1 MIKRLLRRYR
11 LQILARLAMIAAT
24 VVAGVWLLGAIAA
37 PVAPVALVVL
47 LVVWQGWA
55 LLLYTERTPR
65 ELLRFLEAIR
75 YDDLSLAVSAQGR
88 GPLFEAIADRFAEV
102 TEAFR
107 RLRTEREEQAQVL
120 QTVVRHV
127 GVALIAFRRDG
138 EVALLNTAAKRLLGL
153 PRLRR
158 IDGLAALSLRLAQLL
173 PTMQSGD
180 RTLVRVERGDRT
192 LDLAV
197 HATHFRLVGEPHVL
211 VSLQD
216 IRSELE
222 EKEMEA
228 WQQLTRVLTHEIVNS
243 VAPIASLAATA
254 NQLLHSDAAEVSGDP
269 ASDDGAEPA
278 PAPAPLADAREA
290 LQTIERRSQG
300 LIHFV
305 ESYRS
310 LTKIPKPTFALF
322 PVADLFGNVQTLLR
336 TSMREKGVTL
346 DVQIVPETLELAAD
360 EELIEQVLINLLL
373 NAMQALEGQ
382 ADARIALR
390 ARIGDTGRAV
400 IEVRDDG
407 PGILP
412 EVRERIFVPFF
423 TTKPTG
429 SGIGLSL
436 SRQILRLHGGTLSV
450 RSEPG
455 VETVFVLRF

>member
-1 MIKRLLRRYR
+1 MIQRLLRRYR
-11 LQILARLAMIAAT
+11 IQILLRLAALAAT
-24 VVAGVWLLGAIAA
+24 VVAGVWLYGAIAA
-37 PVAPVALVVL
+37 PVAPVALIVL
-47 LVVWQGWA
+47 LVVWQVWA

-75 YDDLSLAVSAQGR
+75 YDDLSLSVGAHGR

-107 RLRTEREEQAQVL
+107 RLRSEREEQAQYL

-127 GVALIAFRRDG
+127 GVALIAFRTDG
-138 EVALLNTAAKRLLGL
+138 EVSLLNTAAKRLLGV
-153 PRLRR
+153 PRLRH
-158 IDGLAALSLRLAQLL
+158 IDGLGALSPRLAQML
-173 PTMQSGD
+173 PTLQNGD

-197 HATHFRLVGEPHVL
+197 DATHFRLAGEPHVL

-254 NQLLHSDAAEVSGDP
+254 NQLLHRDDATVSGDGTP
-269 ASDDGAEPA
+269 
-278 PAPAPLADAREA
+278 PLADAREA

-310 LTKIPKPTFALF
+310 LTKIPKPSFALF

-336 TSMREKGVTL
+336 TSLREKGVAL

-382 ADARIALR
+382 ADAHITLR

-400 IEVRDDG
+400 IEVHDNG

-423 TTKPTG
+423 TTKQSG

-436 SRQILRLHGGTLSV
+436 SRQILRLHGGTLTV

>member
-1 MIKRLLRRYR
+1 
-11 LQILARLAMIAAT
+11 
-24 VVAGVWLLGAIAA
+24 
-37 PVAPVALVVL
+37 VAPVALVVL
-47 LVVWQGWA
+47 LVVWQVWA

-75 YDDLSLAVSAQGR
+75 YDDLSLAVSAHGR

-102 TEAFR
+102 TDAFR
-107 RLRTEREEQAQVL
+107 RLRTEREEQAQYL

-127 GVALIAFRRDG
+127 GVALIAFRGDG

-153 PRLRR
+153 PRLRH
-158 IDGLAALSLRLAQLL
+158 IDGLGALSPRLAQLL

-254 NQLLHSDAAEVSGDP
+254 NQLLHRDDAEASGDP
-269 ASDDGAEPA
+269 VSENGAGSA
-278 PAPAPLADAREA
+278 LPLADAREA

-322 PVADLFGNVQTLLR
+322 PVAELFGNVTTLLR

-346 DVQIVPETLELAAD
+346 EVEVTPETLELAAD

-382 ADARIALR
+382 PDARITLR

-400 IEVRDDG
+400 IEVHDNG

-423 TTKPTG
+423 TTKQSG

-436 SRQILRLHGGTLSV
+436 SRQILRLHGGTLTV
-450 RSEPG
+450 RSTPG
-455 VETVFVLRF
+455 VETVFALRF

>member
-11 LQILARLAMIAAT
+11 IQVLLRLAALAAT
-24 VVAGVWLLGAIAA
+24 VGAVIG
-37 PVAPVALVVL
+37 L
-47 LVVWQGWA
+47 LVVGATAWLAPA
-55 LLLYTERTPR
+55 LLVALLAVWQVAALIRYTERTPR
-65 ELLRFLEAIR
+65 DLLRFLEAIR
-75 YDDLSLAVSAQGR
+75 YDDLSLGVSAQGR
-88 GPLFEAIADRFAEV
+88 GPMFEAIADRFAEV
-102 TEAFR
+102 SEAFQQVR
-107 RLRTEREEQAQVL
+107 AEREEQAHYL

-127 GVALIAFRRDG
+127 GVALIAFRDGG

-153 PRLRR
+153 PRLRH
-158 IDGLAALSLRLAQLL
+158 IGALAALSPRLAETL
-173 PTMQSGD
+173 PALRSGE
-180 RTLVRVERGDRT
+180 RALVRVEHGDRAF
-192 LDLAV
+192 DLAV
-197 HATHFRLVGEPHVL
+197 HATQFRLAGEPHTL

-222 EKEMEA
+222 EREMEA
-228 WQQLTRVLTHEIVNS
+228 WQSLTRVLTHEIVNS

-254 NQLLHSDAAEVSGDP
+254 NLLLHRDDVGDSAGLP
-269 ASDDGAEPA
+269 
-278 PAPAPLADAREA
+278 DAREA

-336 TSMREKGVTL
+336 TSLAEQGVALTVEI
-346 DVQIVPETLELAAD
+346 DPPTLELAAD

-382 ADARIALR
+382 PEARITLR
-390 ARIGDTGRAV
+390 GRIGEAGRPV
-400 IEVRDDG
+400 VEVRDNG

-423 TTKPTG
+423 TTKQTG

-436 SRQILRLHGGTLSV
+436 SRQILRLHGGTLTV
-450 RSEPG
+450 RSTPG
-455 VETVFVLRF
+455 VETVFALRF

>member
-1 MIKRLLRRYR
+1 MIQRLLRRYR
-11 LQILARLAMIAAT
+11 IQILLRLAALAAT
-24 VVAGVWLLGAIAA
+24 VVAGVWLYGAIAA
-37 PVAPVALVVL
+37 PVAPVALIVL
-47 LVVWQGWA
+47 LVVWQVWA

-75 YDDLSLAVSAQGR
+75 YDDLSLSVGAHGR

-107 RLRTEREEQAQVL
+107 RLRSEREEQAQYL

-127 GVALIAFRRDG
+127 GVALIAFRTDG
-138 EVALLNTAAKRLLGL
+138 EVSLLNTAAKRLLGV
-153 PRLRR
+153 PRLRH
-158 IDGLAALSLRLAQLL
+158 IDGLGALSPRLAQML
-173 PTMQSGD
+173 PTLQNGD

-197 HATHFRLVGEPHVL
+197 DATHFRLAGEPHVL

-254 NQLLHSDAAEVSGDP
+254 NQLLHRDDATVSGDGTP
-269 ASDDGAEPA
+269 
-278 PAPAPLADAREA
+278 PLADAREA

-310 LTKIPKPTFALF
+310 LTKIPKPSFALF

-336 TSMREKGVTL
+336 TSLREKGVAL

-373 NAMQALEGQ
+373 NAMQALEEQDG
-382 ADARIALR
+382 ARITLR

-400 IEVRDDG
+400 IEVHDNG

-423 TTKPTG
+423 TTKQSG

-436 SRQILRLHGGTLSV
+436 SRQILRLHGGTLTV

>member
-1 MIKRLLRRYR
+1 MAAPFRIARLLKRHR
-11 LQILARLAMIAAT
+11 LQIVLRLVAIVATLALAA
-24 VVAGVWLLGAIAA
+24 WLALRG
-37 PVAPVALVVL
+37 PSGWVAPAALVAFFAL
-47 LVVWQGWA
+47 GQGWA
-55 LLLYTERTPR
+55 LVRYTERTAR
-65 ELLRFLEAIR
+65 DLLRFFEALR
-75 YDDLSLAVSAQGR
+75 YDDLSLHVSAQGR
-88 GPLFEAIADRFAEV
+88 GRLFEAIADGFAEV

-107 RLRTEREEQAQVL
+107 QLRTEREEQAQYL

-127 GVALIAFRRDG
+127 GVALIAFRDDG
-138 EVALLNTAAKRLLGL
+138 DVALLNIAAKRLLGV
-153 PRLRR
+153 PRLRSLA
-158 IDGLAALSLRLAQLL
+158 GLNAVSRHLAETLPQLR
-173 PTMQSGD
+173 SGD
-180 RTLVRVERGDRT
+180 QTLVRVERGDQT

-197 HATHFRLVGEPHVL
+197 RATQFRLAGEPHTL

-254 NQLLHSDAAEVSGDP
+254 NLLLHSEDDP
-269 ASDDGAEPA
+269 TLD
-278 PAPAPLADAREA
+278 DAREA

-310 LTKIPKPTFALF
+310 LTKIPKPRFALF
-322 PVADLFGNVQTLLR
+322 PVADLFGNVETLLR
-336 TSMREKGVTL
+336 TSLRDQGVALT
-346 DVQIVPETLELAAD
+346 VEIEPPTLELAAD

-373 NAMQALEGQ
+373 NAMQSLEGR
-382 ADARIALR
+382 ADARVVLR
-390 ARIGDTGRAV
+390 ARIGEAGRAV
-400 IEVRDDG
+400 LEVGDNG

-412 EVRERIFVPFF
+412 EVRDRIFVPFF

-436 SRQILRLHGGTLSV
+436 SRQILRLHGGTLTV
-450 RSEPG
+450 RSTPG
-455 VETVFVLRF
+455 VETVFALRF

>member
-1 MIKRLLRRYR
+1 MIKRLLKRYR
-11 LQILARLAMIAAT
+11 IHVLLRLAGIIATLAL
-24 VVAGVWLLGAIAA
+24 GVWLVWAG
-37 PVAPVALVVL
+37 PSGWVAPAVLVGLAAAAQVWG
-47 LVVWQGWA
+47 LVR
-55 LLLYTERTPR
+55 YTERTSR
-65 ELLRFLEAIR
+65 DLLRFFEALR
-75 YDDLSLAVSAQGR
+75 YDDLSLHVSAQGR
-88 GPLFEAIADRFAEV
+88 GRMFEAIADGFAEV

-107 RLRTEREEQAQVL
+107 QLRTEREEQAQFL
-120 QTVVRHV
+120 QTIVRHV
-127 GVALIAFRRDG
+127 GVALIAFRDDG
-138 EVALLNTAAKRLLGL
+138 NVALFNLAAKRLLGL
-153 PRLRR
+153 PRLRHL
-158 IDGLAALSLRLAQLL
+158 DGLGAVSRHLAETLPELR
-173 PTMQSGD
+173 SGEQ
-180 RTLVRVERGDRT
+180 TLVRVERGDRT

-197 HATHFRLVGEPHVL
+197 RATQFRLAGEPHTL

-254 NQLLHSDAAEVSGDP
+254 NLLLHSDEAGDH
-269 ASDDGAEPA
+269 A
-278 PAPAPLADAREA
+278 PPLADAREA

-310 LTKIPKPTFALF
+310 LTKIPKPSFGLF
-322 PVADLFGNVQTLLR
+322 PVTDLFGNVQTLLR
-336 TSMREKGVTL
+336 TSLAEQGITL
-346 DVQIVPETLELAAD
+346 AVEIEPPTLELAAD
-360 EELIEQVLINLLL
+360 EELVEQVLINLLL
-373 NAMQALEGQ
+373 NAMQALEEQ
-382 ADARIALR
+382 PDARITLR
-390 ARIGDTGRAV
+390 ARIGDEGRP
-400 IEVRDDG
+400 ILEVQDNG

-423 TTKPTG
+423 TTKRTG

-436 SRQILRLHGGTLSV
+436 SRQILRLHGGTLAV

>member
-1 MIKRLLRRYR
+1 MIQRLLRRYR
-11 LQILARLAMIAAT
+11 IQILYRLVALAAT
-24 VVAGVWLLGAIAA
+24 VVAGVWLYGAIAA
-37 PVAPVALVVL
+37 PVAPVALLVL
-47 LVVWQGWA
+47 LGVWQVWA
-55 LLLYTERTPR
+55 LIRYTERTPR

-107 RLRTEREEQAQVL
+107 RLRTEREEQAQYL

-127 GVALIAFRRDG
+127 GIALIAFRSDG
-138 EVALLNTAAKRLLGL
+138 EVALLNTAAKRLLGV
-153 PRLRR
+153 PRLRN
-158 IDGLAALSLRLAQLL
+158 IDGLGALSPRLAQML
-173 PTMQSGD
+173 PTLQNGD

-197 HATHFRLVGEPHVL
+197 DATHFRLAGEPHVL

-254 NQLLHSDAAEVSGDP
+254 NQLLHRDDTEVSGD
-269 ASDDGAEPA
+269 GAP
-278 PAPAPLADAREA
+278 PLADAREA

-310 LTKIPKPTFALF
+310 LTKIPKPTFKLF

-336 TSMREKGVTL
+336 TSLREKGVAL

-382 ADARIALR
+382 ADARITLR
-390 ARIGDTGRAV
+390 ARIGDAGRAV
-400 IEVRDDG
+400 IEVHDNG

-423 TTKPTG
+423 TTKQSG

-436 SRQILRLHGGTLSV
+436 SRQILRLHGGTLTV

>member
-1 MIKRLLRRYR
+1 MIHRLLRRYR
-11 LQILARLAMIAAT
+11 IQVLLRLAALAAT
-24 VVAGVWLLGAIAA
+24 VAAGVWLLGAIAV
-37 PVAPVALVVL
+37 PVAPVALVAL
-47 LVVWQGWA
+47 LVVWQVWA

-75 YDDLSLAVSAQGR
+75 YDDLSLAVSARGR

-107 RLRTEREEQAQVL
+107 RLRSEREEQAQYL

-127 GVALIAFRRDG
+127 GVALIAFRADG
-138 EVALLNTAAKRLLGL
+138 EVALLNTAAKRLLGV
-153 PRLRR
+153 PRLRH
-158 IDGLAALSLRLAQLL
+158 IEGLGALSPRLAQML
-173 PTMQSGD
+173 PALQNGD

-197 HATHFRLVGEPHVL
+197 HATHFRLAGEPHVL

-216 IRSELE
+216 IRRELE

-254 NQLLHSDAAEVSGDP
+254 NQLLHRDDTEIAG
-269 ASDDGAEPA
+269 DGAP
-278 PAPAPLADAREA
+278 PLADAREA

-310 LTKIPKPTFALF
+310 LTKIPKPNFALF

-336 TSMREKGVTL
+336 TSLREKGVAL

-373 NAMQALEGQ
+373 NAMQALEEQ
-382 ADARIALR
+382 ADARITLR

-400 IEVRDDG
+400 IEVHDNG

-423 TTKPTG
+423 TTKQSG

-436 SRQILRLHGGTLSV
+436 SRQILRLHGGTLTV
-450 RSEPG
+450 RSTPG